1 MMGGVGACAALV
13 PLSNPDRNLWIGQAP
28 CRDGVGADAA

>member
-13 PLSNPDRNLWIGQAP
+13 EVVLGWYSVWRLLFVKIH
-28 CRDGVGADAA
+28 

>member
-13 PLSNPDRNLWIGQAP
+13 EVVLRLRNSARWTQMDIALVP
-28 CRDGVGADAA
+28 P